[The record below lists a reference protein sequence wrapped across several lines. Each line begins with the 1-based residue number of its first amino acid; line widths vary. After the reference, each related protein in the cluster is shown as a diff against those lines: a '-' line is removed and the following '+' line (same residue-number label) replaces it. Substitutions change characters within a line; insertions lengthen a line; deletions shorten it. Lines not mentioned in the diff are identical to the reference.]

1 MHHIPTKEKSQQEQ
15 LANDLEIS
23 FSSIVATSSSEEP
36 HPHMLSDRHPD
47 RQRQPIRVLLV
58 DDHALMREG
67 LRQLFERVEDIE
79 VVGEAIDGLEVKTKV
94 RQLHPDVVL
103 MDIHMPV
110 INGIAIT
117 GQISQEF
124 PEIAVIML
132 SMYHQDQQVLQAM
145 RNGAKGYLLKSASIH
160 EVAQAIRTVH
170 SGGIAIE
177 PDMAGTVV
185 NEFRRLSE
193 SLTNQGAEA
202 LAEKE
207 IEIIRYVAHGLSN
220 REIAEK
226 LAYSEKTVK
235 NYLSIIFQK
244 LHLRDRTQVAIF
256 ALRHGLLPNDE

>member
-1 MHHIPTKEKSQQEQ
+1 MHHIPAKERSQHEQ
-15 LANDLEIS
+15 PANDSETS
-23 FSSIVATSSSEEP
+23 FSSIAATSHAEEIDP
-36 HPHMLSDRHPD
+36 YMLADHRSDR
-47 RQRQPIRVLLV
+47 QGQPIRVLLV

-79 VVGEAIDGLEVKTKV
+79 VVGEAIDGLEVKTKI

-117 GQISQEF
+117 GQISHEF
-124 PEIAVIML
+124 PEVAVIML

-160 EVAQAIRTVH
+160 EVAHAIRTVYA
-170 SGGIAIE
+170 GGIAIE
-177 PDMAGTVV
+177 PEMTGTVV

-193 SLTNQGAEA
+193 SLTGNQGAEA
-202 LAEKE
+202 LVEKE

-235 NYLSIIFQK
+235 N
-244 LHLRDRTQVAIF
+244 
-256 ALRHGLLPNDE
+256 